1 MRSTMFSLR
10 LPVVILDAVKK
21 RAKQLGYQ
29 SLTAYI
35 VGLIRYDLMIGKD
48 HPATVEIARQREED
62 QDAIDDELVRM
73 YEKGES
79 LKGQYFENTIRDA
92 VKSLAEGKEIAKT
105 KITEELLRRVRSRK
119 KEK

>member
-1 MRSTMFSLR
+1 
-10 LPVVILDAVKK
+10 VILDAVKK

-48 HPATVEIARQREED
+48 HPATVEISRQREED

-73 YEKGES
+73 YESGES
-79 LKGQYFENTIRDA
+79 LKRPVFRKHHPRSG
-92 VKSLAEGKEIAKT
+92 EGRR
-105 KITEELLRRVRSRK
+105 ELSGVHLGRSHQRSIINSRG
-119 KEK
+119 